1 MGLTWQRDVAFG
13 TVVSGRPTDLP
24 GADVIVGLMIN
35 TVPAR
40 ATVDTD
46 TTVAGLLEQLQATR
60 NDTLEHQY
68 LALTDVHRATGHDE
82 LFDTLFVY
90 ENYPLDPG
98 AFTGATTDLTVT
110 GFNIRERNHYP
121 LTLAVLPGPQ
131 LGLRFEYDTSQF
143 TTKTITRLA
152 QRFQRA
158 LGILSTK
165 QGENNEH

>member
-1 MGLTWQRDVAFG
+1 
-13 TVVSGRPTDLP
+13 
-24 GADVIVGLMIN
+24 
-35 TVPAR
+35 
-40 ATVDTD
+40 
-46 TTVAGLLEQLQATR
+46 
-60 NDTLEHQY
+60 
-68 LALTDVHRATGHDE
+68 
-82 LFDTLFVY
+82 FVY

-121 LTLAVLPGPQ
+121 LTLAVLPGTQ
-131 LGLRFEYDTSQF
+131 LGLRFEYDTTQF